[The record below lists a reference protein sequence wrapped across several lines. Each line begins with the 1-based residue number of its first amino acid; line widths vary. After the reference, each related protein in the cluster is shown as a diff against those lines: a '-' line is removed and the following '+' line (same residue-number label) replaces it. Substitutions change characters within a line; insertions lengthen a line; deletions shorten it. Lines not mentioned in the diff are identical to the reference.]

1 MQKLDNKEQKCVCD
15 FDETFMNIFVEVFNK
30 KLWENFFF
38 FKETKTEAF
47 LEKCGHTY

>member
-30 KLWENFFF
+30 KLWEKIFFF
-38 FKETKTEAF
+38 NETKTEAF